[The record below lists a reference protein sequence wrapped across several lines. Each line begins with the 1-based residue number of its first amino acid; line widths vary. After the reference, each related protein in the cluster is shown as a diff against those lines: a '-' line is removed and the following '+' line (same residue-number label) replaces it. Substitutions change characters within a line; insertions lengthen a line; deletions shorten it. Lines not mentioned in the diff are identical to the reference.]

1 MDKDQIGTDQ
11 SRAWLALSS
20 RFDGDRR
27 ERPLEWGEPKS
38 GRLNETEQKYDPKK
52 VISHSGLKMLG
63 VLMLVLSAASG
74 GLAVTAQF
82 TESSVTSDVT
92 VQIDRQFVVPQ
103 FESINQTD
111 IRESKGSQSLLRTQ
125 NGTTLRVIEENV
137 TADSIT
143 VTVPIENNG
152 TNRRTTRLSVASS
165 TTPFRIDTETI
176 SQSFAN
182 NSTFARTVNH
192 TLASDTDAFV
202 ELPSTVGD
210 EPRAVNVTV
219 SYNKTPASPLT
230 AAFRLSPTEGR
241 IDVQPDSQL
250 NGSGGSGSGSGGGGT
265 SNDLLAPG
273 SQTVVTGGLTLVNEN
288 GTDSDT
294 VVVTDNVDVLGPP
307 ADLDGDGRSEQPFTN
322 ASGVLKTVEVINT
335 TTGPQKQNETTL
347 VPAGA
352 SVTPRT
358 SKSTMTTAQFN
369 GSTLS
374 TFFATES
381 DELFRV
387 NSSGDVTKVSQTGVQ
402 ALSTVGDIDGD
413 GTNELVFAD
422 TSQNLKYLEPD
433 GTVKSLQVA
442 AGSNNGVGIGVGE
455 LFDVDGDSADGVL
468 FVGSSNNVKVI
479 DANDNGTATSL
490 TQSGPAEKSAVTATD
505 VDGDNTREVLF
516 LDSSDNINYV
526 DDVGGANQVRPLV
539 NATGAPVT
547 GSRDVGLTSR

>member
-1 MDKDQIGTDQ
+1 
-11 SRAWLALSS
+11 
-20 RFDGDRR
+20 
-27 ERPLEWGEPKS
+27 
-38 GRLNETEQKYDPKK
+38 
-52 VISHSGLKMLG
+52 
-63 VLMLVLSAASG
+63 
-74 GLAVTAQF
+74 
-82 TESSVTSDVT
+82 
-92 VQIDRQFVVPQ
+92 
-103 FESINQTD
+103 
-111 IRESKGSQSLLRTQ
+111 
-125 NGTTLRVIEENV
+125 
-137 TADSIT
+137 
-143 VTVPIENNG
+143 
-152 TNRRTTRLSVASS
+152 
-165 TTPFRIDTETI
+165 
-176 SQSFAN
+176 
-182 NSTFARTVNH
+182 
-192 TLASDTDAFV
+192 
-202 ELPSTVGD
+202 
-210 EPRAVNVTV
+210 
-219 SYNKTPASPLT
+219 
-230 AAFRLSPTEGR
+230 
-241 IDVQPDSQL
+241 
-250 NGSGGSGSGSGGGGT
+250 
-265 SNDLLAPG
+265 
-273 SQTVVTGGLTLVNEN
+273 VTGGLTLVNEN

-387 NSSGDVTKVSQTGVQ
+387 NSSGDVTKVSQTKVQ

>member
-1 MDKDQIGTDQ
+1 
-11 SRAWLALSS
+11 
-20 RFDGDRR
+20 
-27 ERPLEWGEPKS
+27 
-38 GRLNETEQKYDPKK
+38 
-52 VISHSGLKMLG
+52 MLG

-250 NGSGGSGSGSGGGGT
+250 NGSGGSGSGSGSGGGGGT

>member
-1 MDKDQIGTDQ
+1 
-11 SRAWLALSS
+11 
-20 RFDGDRR
+20 
-27 ERPLEWGEPKS
+27 
-38 GRLNETEQKYDPKK
+38 
-52 VISHSGLKMLG
+52 MLG
-63 VLMLVLSAASG
+63 VLILVLSAASG

-152 TNRRTTRLSVASS
+152 TNRRTTRLSVESS

-250 NGSGGSGSGSGGGGT
+250 NGSGGSGSGGGGGT

-294 VVVTDNVDVLGPP
+294 VVVTDNVDVLVLPSG
-307 ADLDGDGRSEQPFTN
+307 AYGDWLTDPRAAALTDWVRQGGRLISMGAATDALTDHEAYSLAQQEASRPDASEEPSLSAYGSQTRER
-322 ASGVLKTVEVINT
+322 L
-335 TTGPQKQNETTL
+335 
-347 VPAGA
+347 AGA
-352 SVTPRT
+352 TPGSIHRVRLDDSHPLGFGIEPPYFTLKRNDDAFAYLKNGHTVGALQAPAPVSGFMGHEAQETIDDTFLFGTQPLGNGRVTYFVDNP
-358 SKSTMTTAQFN
+358 
-369 GSTLS
+369 
-374 TFFATES
+374 
-381 DELFRV
+381 LFR
-387 NSSGDVTKVSQTGVQ
+387 G
-402 ALSTVGDIDGD
+402 
-413 GTNELVFAD
+413 FW
-422 TSQNLKYLEPD
+422 Y
-433 GTVKSLQVA
+433 
-442 AGSNNGVGIGVGE
+442 NGQ
-455 LFDVDGDSADGVL
+455 VL
-468 FVGSSNNVKVI
+468 FANAVFFVG
-479 DANDNGTATSL
+479 NG
-490 TQSGPAEKSAVTATD
+490 
-505 VDGDNTREVLF
+505 
-516 LDSSDNINYV
+516 
-526 DDVGGANQVRPLV
+526 
-539 NATGAPVT
+539 
-547 GSRDVGLTSR
+547 